1 MPSKLKKAI
10 GAVKDQTSISLA
22 KATNAANLEVMVLKA
37 TTHDKNQIEERYIN
51 EIVQLVSSNKLYAAP
66 CAQAIAKRI
75 GKTRNWV
82 VALKSL
88 MIVLRIFQDG
98 NLYFPREIF
107 HAMKQGARILNLS
120 NFRDDSSSSPWDYT
134 AFVRTFALYLDERLY
149 CFLTGKLYRRFANHH
164 DKNHIKNDNMKDMK
178 PRIVLDRVVNWQK
191 LLDRAIGT
199 RPTGSAKG
207 NRLVQVSL
215 YAVVQESFDLYSDI
229 SDGIG
234 VVLDSFFHLPYAY
247 AACVAAYKACDKS
260 CKQFE
265 ELSAFYGF
273 CKGIGIGRSYDYPT
287 VQKLSGVL
295 METLQEF
302 LKDQA
307 SFSTNDGSK
316 PNRNLL
322 HAGSSSSQ
330 DEKDTCSNNDG
341 SEDEKQSQEVVVD
354 DASKEG
360 WELVLAEST
369 IAPEKAS
376 PKLANDFNSFVNFLD
391 QPLVPP
397 IQYNPFL
404 DPPIQQSHVGLND
417 DFQGSNSMTNLD
429 ILFGVINT
437 NEKSEATFDAQH
449 QDFQNRNSSE
459 TIIATPRF
467 QVNNSC
473 ETTIAPTFNN
483 VLSFQSTLNMIPM
496 EFEAQS
502 IHNSVV
508 APTFRATNSN
518 EETLVT
524 PNEDDPF
531 ETWSTTNM
539 MVKTSE
545 LSNQEQTLFQ
555 QQQLWLEH
563 QSRIMAK
570 YMT

>member
-1 MPSKLKKAI
+1 MPSKLRKAI

-22 KATNAANLEVMVLKA
+22 KVTNAANLEVMILKA

-51 EIVQLVSSNKLYAAP
+51 EIVQIVSSNKLYAAA
-66 CAQAIAKRI
+66 CAQAISKRI

-98 NLYFPREIF
+98 DVYFPKEVF
-107 HAMKQGARILNLS
+107 LAMKQGARILNLS
-120 NFRDDSSSSPWDYT
+120 NFRDDSGSSPWDYT

-149 CFLTGKLYRRFANHH
+149 CFLTGKLQRRFAYHH

-178 PRIVLDRVVNWQK
+178 PSIVLDRVVNWQK

-207 NRLVQVSL
+207 NRVVQVSL
-215 YAVVQESFDLYSDI
+215 YAVLLESFDLYRDI

-273 CKGIGIGRSYDYPT
+273 CKGIGIGRSYEYPT
-287 VQKLSGVL
+287 VQKVSRVL

-302 LKDQA
+302 LEDQA

-354 DASKEG
+354 DESKEG

-404 DPPIQQSHVGLND
+404 DPPIQQSHD

-429 ILFGVINT
+429 VFFGVINT
-437 NEKSEATFDAQH
+437 NEKSEANFDAQH

-459 TIIATPRF
+459 TIIA
-467 QVNNSC
+467 
-473 ETTIAPTFNN
+473 PTFN

-496 EFEAQS
+496 VFEAES

-531 ETWSTTNM
+531 ETWSTTNN

>member
-1 MPSKLKKAI
+1 MPSKLRKAI

-22 KATNAANLEVMVLKA
+22 KVTNAANLEVMILKA

-51 EIVQLVSSNKLYAAP
+51 EIVQIVSSNKLYAAA
-66 CAQAIAKRI
+66 CAQAISKRI

-98 NLYFPREIF
+98 DVYFPKEIF

-120 NFRDDSSSSPWDYT
+120 NFRDDSGSSPWDYT

-149 CFLTGKLYRRFANHH
+149 CFLTGKLQRRFAYHH

-178 PRIVLDRVVNWQK
+178 PSIVLDRVVNWQK

-199 RPTGSAKG
+199 RPTGSARG
-207 NRLVQVSL
+207 NRVVQVSL
-215 YAVVQESFDLYSDI
+215 YAVMQESFDLYRDI

-234 VVLDSFFHLPYAY
+234 VVLDSFFHLPYAN

-265 ELSAFYGF
+265 ELSAFYSF
-273 CKGIGIGRSYDYPT
+273 CKGIGIGRSYEYPT
-287 VQKLSGVL
+287 VQKVSRVL

-316 PNRNLL
+316 HNRNLL

-354 DASKEG
+354 DESKEG

-404 DPPIQQSHVGLND
+404 DPPIQQSHD

-429 ILFGVINT
+429 VLFGVINT

-459 TIIATPRF
+459 TIIA
-467 QVNNSC
+467 
-473 ETTIAPTFNN
+473 PTFN
-483 VLSFQSTLNMIPM
+483 VLSFQSTLNMVPV

-518 EETLVT
+518 EETSVT

-531 ETWSTTNM
+531 ETWSTTNNL
-539 MVKTSE
+539 VKTSE